1 MLSDPNREYV
11 ALCWSSRSID
21 GKQEKYFYAKKF
33 KLPLSYKETAF
44 AFGAIDIEIPLE
56 NTANKASWYFLN
68 KLDYQAAVELVI
80 PASQYENITPVESQ
94 YSKIIAGLIEALSNN
109 DLSSKDIV
117 EQLRSDL
124 PTLTTL
130 KEILRG
136 Y

>member
-11 ALCWSSRSID
+11 ALCWASRPIE

-33 KLPLSYKETAF
+33 KLPHSYKETAF
-44 AFGAIDIEIPLE
+44 AFGGVDLDIPLE

-68 KLDYQAAVELVI
+68 KLDFQAAVELVI
-80 PASQYENITPVESQ
+80 PASQYENITPVETQ
-94 YSKIIAGLIEALSNN
+94 YSKVIAGVINLLTEEG
-109 DLSSKDIV
+109 LSSKDIV